1 MGLKLRVINWR
12 RALNAISIPGHFCCH
27 GLVLFS
33 TVTYFTKITF
43 TTLHQG
49 LGDKEIIAMAF
60 LHLGMPYGLVQHGP
74 DHVGVRDHDRSSVLG
89 NTMLQHSPDGVP
101 FFLHAN
107 LGKPSVWVPNSAK
120 TYVRRW
126 QTSMLHGDTFP
137 KVLSSAARADDFELW
152 YFSVIRNHRCIF
164 DDRPARHWYHMLGF
178 GPPVEGF
185 HVSDHYNMNEQLVAF
200 KAS

>member
-1 MGLKLRVINWR
+1 MDEQSTGPVRAADKDDDGRHRGNRRVRNPRKSGSWDLSAPRPARNRIKSNR
-12 RALNAISIPGHFCCH
+12 P
-27 GLVLFS
+27 
-33 TVTYFTKITF
+33 
-43 TTLHQG
+43 Q
-49 LGDKEIIAMAF
+49 
-60 LHLGMPYGLVQHGP
+60 
-74 DHVGVRDHDRSSVLG
+74 
-89 NTMLQHSPDGVP
+89 PDGVS